1 MTREQAVRLLLDHP
15 VKVAHALGFTKLTDL
30 HNEWIKDM
38 VRGKEDET
46 LQSHRGSYKTTCVSI
61 ALWEIFILLPN
72 VRTFF
77 MRKTDTD
84 TKEVIS
90 QVKNILKHPIS
101 QYLVRCIWGVD
112 LVLTKESSDELSSNL
127 CQDVKGTA
135 QLSSLGVSGSL
146 TGKHYDRI
154 FTDDIV
160 NLKDRSSR
168 AEREHTKA
176 IYQEL
181 QNIRNPG
188 GRIFNTGTPWHKED
202 AFTVMPEP
210 KRYDCYTTGL
220 LSEEKIHSLRDSM
233 TASLFAANYELKHI
247 ADDDVIFPEPVTGG
261 DPAMVEQGVCHVD
274 AAYGGEDGTAF
285 TVYRKVQIKIPA
297 TETQPEQTETK
308 HYILGKLWHKHV
320 EDCEDEI
327 IRLRQK
333 FNGGKIYCEDNGDKG
348 YLGKDL
354 RKRGE
359 RVVIY
364 HEDMNKFIKITSYL
378 KAVWKDVIFV
388 EGTDPEY
395 IDQIC
400 DYNENAEHD
409 DAPDSASSIIRA
421 MKNKRETDTKYESIL
436 R

>member
-77 MRKTDTD
+77 IRKTDTD

-181 QNIRNPG
+181 QNVRNPG
-188 GRIFNTGTPWHKED
+188 GRIYNTGTPWHKED
-202 AFTVMPEP
+202 AFSIMPEP

-220 LSEEKIHSLRDSM
+220 LSEEKIQSLRDSM

-261 DPAMVEQGVCHVD
+261 DPAMIEQGVCHVD

-285 TVYRKVQIKIPA
+285 TVYRKKDG
-297 TETQPEQTETK
+297 K

-327 IRLRQK
+327 IQLRQK

-388 EGTDPEY
+388 DGTDPEY

-400 DYNENAEHD
+400 DYNEIAEHD
-409 DAPDSASSIIRA
+409 DAPDSAASIVRA
-421 MKNKRETDTKYESIL
+421 MWNKRDNSDYQTIL

>member
-1 MTREQAVRLLLDHP
+1 MTREQAIRLLLDHP

-38 VRGKEDET
+38 VRGKKDTT

-72 VRTFF
+72 LRTFF

-84 TKEVIS
+84 TKEVIN

-202 AFTVMPEP
+202 AFTVMPAP

-220 LSEEKIHSLRDSM
+220 LDEAKIQSLRDSM

-285 TVYRKVQIKIPA
+285 TVYRKKDG
-297 TETQPEQTETK
+297 K

-327 IRLRQK
+327 IQLRQK

-388 EGTDPEY
+388 DGTDPEY
-395 IDQIC
+395 INQIC

-409 DAPDSASSIIRA
+409 DAPDSAASIVRA
-421 MKNKRETDTKYESIL
+421 MWNKRDNSDYQSIL

>member
-1 MTREQAVRLLLDHP
+1 MTREQAIRLLLDHP

-38 VRGKEDET
+38 VRGQEDET

-72 VRTFF
+72 LRTFF

-84 TKEVIS
+84 TKEVIN

-160 NLKDRSSR
+160 NLKDRASR

-181 QNIRNPG
+181 QNVRNPG
-188 GRIFNTGTPWHKED
+188 GRIYNTGTPWHKED
-202 AFTVMPEP
+202 AFSIMPEP

-220 LSEEKIHSLRDSM
+220 LDEAKIQSLRDSM

-285 TVYRKVQIKIPA
+285 TVYRKKDG
-297 TETQPEQTETK
+297 K
-308 HYILGKLWHKHV
+308 HYILGKLWKKHV

-327 IRLRQK
+327 CQIRQRL
-333 FNGGKIYCEDNGDKG
+333 NAGKICCEDNGDKG

-395 IDQIC
+395 INEIC

-409 DAPDSASSIIRA
+409 DAPDSAASIVRE
-421 MKNKRETDTKYESIL
+421 MWNKRDNSGYQSIL

>member
-1 MTREQAVRLLLDHP
+1 MTREQAVRLLRNHP

-38 VRGKEDET
+38 VCGKKDTT

-72 VRTFF
+72 LRTFF

-84 TKEVIS
+84 TKEVIN

-220 LSEEKIHSLRDSM
+220 LDEAKIQSLRNSM
-233 TASLFAANYELKHI
+233 TASLFAENYELKHI

-285 TVYRKVQIKIPA
+285 TVYRKKDG
-297 TETQPEQTETK
+297 K

-327 IRLRQK
+327 IQIRQK
-333 FNGGKIYCEDNGDKG
+333 FNGGKIYCEGNGDKG

-378 KAVWKDVIFV
+378 KAVWKDVIFA

-409 DAPDSASSIIRA
+409 DAPDSAASIVRA
-421 MKNKRETDTKYESIL
+421 MKNKKETDTKYESIL

>member
-1 MTREQAVRLLLDHP
+1 MTRREAAEKLFRDPLMLG
-15 VKVAHALGFTKLTDL
+15 KALGYKDLTEMHGRWMKKMIWGTD
-30 HNEWIKDM
+30 DM
-38 VRGKEDET
+38 T
-46 LQSHRGSYKTTCVSI
+46 LQAHRGSFKTTCLCIVI
-61 ALWEIFILLPN
+61 AMLMILKREKNIIFL
-72 VRTFF
+72 
-77 MRKTDTD
+77 RKTDTD
-84 TKEVIS
+84 VHEVVK
-90 QVKNILKHPIS
+90 QVRQILLSDIV
-101 QYLVRCIWGVD
+101 QQAYRELTGTA
-112 LVLTKESSDELSSNL
+112 LALTKDSASEITLSGYEAPRGAS
-127 CQDVKGTA
+127 
-135 QLSSLGVSGSL
+135 QLLGIGINGSI
-146 TGKHYDRI
+146 TGKHADI
-154 FTDDIV
+154 VITDDIV
-160 NLKDRSSR
+160 NLKDRKSR
-168 AEREHTKA
+168 ADRETTKA
-176 IYQEL
+176 AYMEL
-181 QNIRNPG
+181 QNVKNRG
-188 GRIFNTGTPWHKED
+188 GRIINTGTPWHKED

-220 LSEEKIHSLRDSM
+220 LSEEKIQSLRDSM

-285 TVYRKVQIKIPA
+285 TAYRKKDG
-297 TETQPEQTETK
+297 K

-327 IRLRQK
+327 IKLRQK
-333 FNGGKIYCEDNGDKG
+333 LNGGKIYCEDNGDKG

-388 EGTDPEY
+388 DGTDPEY

-409 DAPDSASSIIRA
+409 DAPDSAASIVRA
-421 MKNKRETDTKYESIL
+421 MWNKRDNSDYQTIL

>member
-1 MTREQAVRLLLDHP
+1 MTREEAVRFLLDHP
-15 VKVAHALGFTKLTDL
+15 VKFAHALGFTKLTDL
-30 HNEWIKDM
+30 HNAWIKDM
-38 VRGKEDET
+38 VSGKKDET
-46 LQSHRGSYKTTCVSI
+46 LQSHRGSFKTTCVSI
-61 ALWEIFILLPN
+61 ALAEIFILLPN
-72 VRTFF
+72 LRTFF

-84 TKEVIS
+84 TKEVIN
-90 QVKNILKHPIS
+90 QVKNILKHPITR
-101 QYLVRCIWGVD
+101 YFIRCIWGVD
-112 LVLTKESSDELSSNL
+112 LVFTKESSDELSSNL

-135 QLSSLGVSGSL
+135 QLSSLGVNGSL
-146 TGKHYDRI
+146 TGKHFDRI

-160 NLKDRSSR
+160 NLKDRASR

-181 QNIRNPG
+181 QNVRNPG
-188 GRIFNTGTPWHKED
+188 GRIYNTGTPWHKED
-202 AFTVMPEP
+202 AFSVMPEP

-220 LSEEKIHSLRDSM
+220 LDEEKIQSLRDSM

-247 ADDDVIFPEPVTGG
+247 ADDDLIFPEPVTGG
-261 DPAMVEQGVCHVD
+261 DPAMIEQGTCHVD

-285 TVYRKVQIKIPA
+285 TIYRKKDG
-297 TETQPEQTETK
+297 K
-308 HYILGKLWHKHV
+308 HYMLGKLWHKHV

-327 IRLRQK
+327 IQLRQK
-333 FNGGKIYCEDNGDKG
+333 FNAGKILCEDNGDKG

-378 KAVWKDVIFV
+378 KAIWKDVIFV

-409 DAPDSASSIIRA
+409 DAPDSAASIVRA
-421 MKNKRETDTKYESIL
+421 MWNKRDNSDYQTIL

>member
-72 VRTFF
+72 LRTFF

-84 TKEVIS
+84 TKEVIN

-188 GRIFNTGTPWHKED
+188 GRIYNTGTPWHKED
-202 AFTVMPEP
+202 AFSVMPEP

-220 LSEEKIHSLRDSM
+220 LGEEKIRSLRDSM

-261 DPAMVEQGVCHVD
+261 DPAMVEQGMCHVD
-274 AAYGGEDGTAF
+274 AAYGGEDWTAF
-285 TVYRKVQIKIPA
+285 TVYRKKDG
-297 TETQPEQTETK
+297 K

-327 IRLRQK
+327 IQLRQK

-388 EGTDPEY
+388 DGTDPEY
-395 IDQIC
+395 INQIC

-409 DAPDSASSIIRA
+409 DAPDSAASIVRA
-421 MKNKRETDTKYESIL
+421 MWNKRDNSDYQTIL

>member
-1 MTREQAVRLLLDHP
+1 MTREQAIRLLLDHP

-38 VRGKEDET
+38 VRGKEDTT

-72 VRTFF
+72 LRTFF

-84 TKEVIS
+84 TKEVIN

-135 QLSSLGVSGSL
+135 QLSSLGISGSL

-188 GRIFNTGTPWHKED
+188 GRIYNTGTPWHKED

-220 LSEEKIHSLRDSM
+220 LDEEKIQSLRDSM

-261 DPAMVEQGVCHVD
+261 DPAMVEQGMCHVD

-285 TVYRKVQIKIPA
+285 TVYRKKDG
-297 TETQPEQTETK
+297 K

-327 IRLRQK
+327 IQLRQK

-388 EGTDPEY
+388 DGTDPEY

-409 DAPDSASSIIRA
+409 DAPDSAASIVRA
-421 MKNKRETDTKYESIL
+421 MWNKRDNSDYQSIL